1 MQFLGYDIGSSSVK
15 ASLFD
20 MESGTIPSTVYAPE
34 TEMKITAA
42 KPGWAEQDP
51 GLWWD
56 YLVEVTRKLIS
67 KGNVKPDRIKA
78 IGISYQMHGLVA
90 VDRDLN
96 LIRPSIIWCDSR
108 AVGIGDRAFQ
118 EIGTEK
124 CLSTLLNS
132 PGNFTA
138 SKLKWV
144 QMNEPDHYRR
154 IYKVMLPGDY
164 IAMRLTGE
172 VKSTISGL
180 SEGIFWDFQKNSLSG
195 RVMDHYGFSDTIIPE
210 IVPTFSAQG
219 TLMQST
225 AVELGLPAGVPVT
238 YRAGDQPNN
247 AFSLHVLKPGEVAAT
262 AGTSGVVYG
271 VSDKLRY
278 DEKSRI
284 NSFAHVNHSEGKR
297 RIGVL
302 LCINGAGIL
311 PSWMKRL
318 IGPENFSYDKMNKM
332 AGEIPI
338 GSAGVTILPFGNGAE
353 RMLGNREPG
362 CIISNLNFNTH
373 DRRHLLRAAQEGVA
387 FAFRYGMEI
396 MEGVGIRV
404 NVIRAGMANMF
415 LSPVFQEVL
424 ATTLESGIE
433 LFNTDGSAGAARGAA
448 VGSGLV
454 TLDEAFTGLEIIHE
468 VPVDEKKKEPYEE
481 AYHYWKNN
489 LIKQLN

>member
-1 MQFLGYDIGSSSVK
+1 MQFLGYDIGSSSIK

-20 MESGTIPSTVYAPE
+20 LGSGTIPSTVFAPE
-34 TEMKITAA
+34 TEMEIMAV

-56 YLVEVTRKLIS
+56 YLVEATRKLVS
-67 KGNVKPDRIKA
+67 KSDVRPDQIKA

-96 LIRPSIIWCDSR
+96 PVRPSIIWCDSR
-108 AVGIGDRAFQ
+108 AVGIGDTAFQ

-144 QMNEPDHYRR
+144 QVNEPDQYRR
-154 IYKVMLPGDY
+154 IYKIMLPGDY
-164 IAMRLTGE
+164 IALRLTGE
-172 VKSTISGL
+172 VNSTVSGL
-180 SEGIFWDFQKNSLSG
+180 SEGMFWDFQRNRLSG
-195 RVMDHYGFSDTIIPE
+195 MIMDHYGFRSDMIPE
-210 IVPTFSAQG
+210 LVPTFSPQG
-219 TLMQST
+219 TLLHSV
-225 AVELGLPAGVPVT
+225 AHKLGLPSGIPVT

-247 AFSLHVLKPGEVAAT
+247 AFSLQVLKPGEIAAT

-271 VSDKLRY
+271 VSDQLKY

-284 NSFAHVNHSEGKR
+284 NSFAHVNHSEEER

-311 PSWMKRL
+311 NSWMKRL
-318 IGPENFSYDKMNKM
+318 IGPGDFSYDRMNEL

-338 GSAGVTILPFGNGAE
+338 GSEGVTILPFGNGAE
-353 RMLGNREPG
+353 RMLDNREPG
-362 CIISNLNFNTH
+362 SIISHLNFNIH
-373 DRRHLLRAAQEGVA
+373 DRRHLLRAAHEGVA
-387 FAFRYGMEI
+387 FAFRYGKEI
-396 MEGVGIRV
+396 MEGVGIHV

-415 LSPVFQEVL
+415 LSPVFLEAL
-424 ATTLESGIE
+424 AASLDSGIE

-448 VGSGLV
+448 VGSGMA
-454 TLDEAFTGLEIIHE
+454 TFDEAFAGLQKIRE
-468 VPVDEKKKEPYEE
+468 VPVDKTKKEQYEE
-481 AYHYWKNN
+481 AYHCWRKN
-489 LIKQLN
+489 LIMQLK